1 MQCTNLTKQELE
13 WQQLLPNT
21 EQYMPLF
28 SSADEQPPYSFLD
41 IQPRLADSLD
51 RFCRLRT
58 NPSFLLVK
66 GKENQRYLSLLAE
79 AVRER
84 VPPLEETIG
93 FHYQFDSHTL
103 RVNGA
108 SATSDADN
116 FAANTV
122 CAYAEWVSWE
132 QLFGSVKEFNN
143 QIIMEPGLIHKA
155 NGGYLVLPLRTLLIQ
170 PEIWLQLR
178 KTLLSKQFQWCNA
191 NDSKPLPLPIPSMP
205 LELRLILVGDRFSMA
220 EFGELEPDL
229 DTLSMY
235 TEIEDDLEID
245 SDETLSAWLGYV
257 NSLANEL
264 ELPSLKQ
271 DAWPIL
277 LHAGARETNDQQRLP
292 LCPLWLEALL
302 AEASLESDD
311 EPISAEALSN
321 AIHARRDRAGYLP
334 ERAMDDIHRGQVF
347 IDTEGAQIGQVN
359 GLSVLEYPGH
369 PFAFGEPSR
378 ISCVVHLGDGDI
390 SDVERKVELGGN
402 IHAKGMMIMQAYLAS
417 ELALEQQLPF
427 SASLVFEQSYGEVDG
442 DSASL
447 AELCALVSAL
457 SLQSV
462 SQSIAITGAVDQFGR
477 VQPVGG
483 INEKIEGFFA
493 VCENRGLTGE
503 QGIILP
509 ASNLRHLCLSDDVVE
524 AVKDGTFHVYAVEHA
539 SEALSLLTGLPFD
552 SDDEKQPSL
561 LGLIEQRIEQLNQTE
576 QQTTP
581 WWLRWTNWFNHS

>member
-1 MQCTNLTKQELE
+1 
-13 WQQLLPNT
+13 
-21 EQYMPLF
+21 
-28 SSADEQPPYSFLD
+28 
-41 IQPRLADSLD
+41 
-51 RFCRLRT
+51 
-58 NPSFLLVK
+58 
-66 GKENQRYLSLLAE
+66 
-79 AVRER
+79 
-84 VPPLEETIG
+84 
-93 FHYQFDSHTL
+93 
-103 RVNGA
+103 
-108 SATSDADN
+108 
-116 FAANTV
+116 
-122 CAYAEWVSWE
+122 
-132 QLFGSVKEFNN
+132 
-143 QIIMEPGLIHKA
+143 
-155 NGGYLVLPLRTLLIQ
+155 
-170 PEIWLQLR
+170 
-178 KTLLSKQFQWCNA
+178 
-191 NDSKPLPLPIPSMP
+191 
-205 LELRLILVGDRFSMA
+205 
-220 EFGELEPDL
+220 
-229 DTLSMY
+229 
-235 TEIEDDLEID
+235 
-245 SDETLSAWLGYV
+245 
-257 NSLANEL
+257 
-264 ELPSLKQ
+264 
-271 DAWPIL
+271 
-277 LHAGARETNDQQRLP
+277 
-292 LCPLWLEALL
+292 
-302 AEASLESDD
+302 
-311 EPISAEALSN
+311 
-321 AIHARRDRAGYLP
+321 
-334 ERAMDDIHRGQVF
+334 
-347 IDTEGAQIGQVN
+347 
-359 GLSVLEYPGH
+359 H

-457 SLQSV
+457 SLQPV